1 MSEKNV
7 RIELSRRAQRDIDDI
22 PDSRTGPR
30 AMPGGTFSAVLAR
43 GAGHGRV
50 ASRPRSGGSSLD
62 AEFRIIKDDIK
73 RIAAGTFPGEIK
85 MIHALPGK
93 PLQADSGRYRV
104 LCRRSPDLLEI
115 ICVFPKKQQSKVFRS
130 LR

>member
-1 MSEKNV
+1 MNEKNA

-22 PDSRTGPR
+22 PD
-30 AMPGGTFSAVLAR
+30 
-43 GAGHGRV
+43 
-50 ASRPRSGGSSLD
+50 
-62 AEFRIIKDDIK
+62 AEFEIIKDDIR

-104 LCRRSPDLLEI
+104 LCRRSPGLLEI
-115 ICVFPKKQQSKVFRS
+115 ISVFPKKQQSKVFRS

>member
-1 MSEKNV
+1 MSEKNA

-22 PDSRTGPR
+22 PD
-30 AMPGGTFSAVLAR
+30 AAF
-43 GAGHGRV
+43 
-50 ASRPRSGGSSLD
+50 
-62 AEFRIIKDDIK
+62 EIIKDDIK

-104 LCRRSPDLLEI
+104 LFRRSPGLLEI
-115 ICVFPKKQQSKVFRS
+115 ITIFPKKQQSKIFRS

>member
-1 MSEKNV
+1 MTGKSA
-7 RIELSRRAQRDIDDI
+7 RIELSRRAQRDIDDM
-22 PDSRTGPR
+22 PDDE
-30 AMPGGTFSAVLAR
+30 L
-43 GAGHGRV
+43 
-50 ASRPRSGGSSLD
+50 
-62 AEFRIIKDDIK
+62 EIIREDIK

-104 LCRRSPDLLEI
+104 LCRRSAGLLEI
-115 ICVFPKKQQSKVFRS
+115 IAVFPKKQQSKIFRS